1 MSSLWAVRLLPRILF
16 PVGASPTLTVRSG
29 ARPGTAAHLVGSPLT
44 GDSKHRRYHAVTE
57 VTAGPGTSSPP
68 QRPASALTVEVMDH
82 RSEAQEFLRTRRAR
96 LTPDKAGLI
105 GGSNRRVPG
114 LRREEVAMLA
124 GMSVDYYAQL
134 ERGNLAGVSDE
145 VLDAL
150 ARALQLDDAEASYL
164 FDLARAS
171 HSRPVRRRRSPAAN
185 QVRPSLQRFLD
196 AITDAPA
203 WVRDERMDFVAVNRL
218 GRALNAP
225 LFDDPRRPVNNARF
239 VFLHEDAS
247 RQFYL
252 DWEKGADDI
261 VAAMRIY
268 AGKHPHDK
276 PLTDLIGE
284 LVTRSEAFRT
294 RWAAHNVR
302 FHRTGVKRI
311 HHPVVGDLELVY
323 EGLDLPADPGWHLYT
338 FTAAPGS
345 PSDERL
351 RLLASWAVTVEHES
365 NSSQPGTT
373 APSENA

>member
-1 MSSLWAVRLLPRILF
+1 
-16 PVGASPTLTVRSG
+16 
-29 ARPGTAAHLVGSPLT
+29 
-44 GDSKHRRYHAVTE
+44 
-57 VTAGPGTSSPP
+57 
-68 QRPASALTVEVMDH
+68 MDH
-82 RSEAQEFLRTRRAR
+82 RNEVQEFLRSRRAR
-96 LTPDKAGLI
+96 ITPEMANLI

-124 GMSVDYYAQL
+124 GVSADYYAQL
-134 ERGNLAGVSDE
+134 ERGDLARVSDE

-150 ARALQLDDAEASYL
+150 ARALQLDEAETSHL
-164 FDLARAS
+164 FDLARAA
-171 HSRPVRRRRSPAAN
+171 HPRPARRRRPRAAAN

-203 WVRDERMDFVAVNRL
+203 WVRDERMDFVATNRL

-225 LFDDPRRPVNNARF
+225 LFADPRRPVNNARF
-239 VFLHEDAS
+239 VFLSEDAS

-276 PLTDLIGE
+276 QLTDLIGE
-284 LVTRSEAFRT
+284 LVTRSDAFRT

-311 HHPVVGDLELVY
+311 RHPVVGELELVY
-323 EGLDLPADPGWHLYT
+323 EGLDLPADAGWHLYT

-351 RLLASWAVTVEHES
+351 RLLASWAATLEHEDTGS
-365 NSSQPGTT
+365 RSGVTGV
-373 APSENA
+373 SENS